1 MRNVICAMN
10 ISIDGCYDHTK
21 LSGGEEILEYFT
33 QIMQGV
39 DQIVTGRKM
48 HQLMTPYWDDVAITR
63 SGTPTANTF
72 ADTITAIPKI
82 VVSRTLNQVEGG
94 PRILRDNPESEIR
107 KLKEAPGKKISIG
120 GVSLRSQLMALG
132 LIDEFYFVIHPI
144 LAGSGPRLLEDTHF
158 DESMKMELV
167 GSKIM
172 QSGCVALHYLKKV
185 TV

>member
-10 ISIDGCYDHTK
+10 ITIDACYDHTK

-33 QIMQGV
+33 NIMSDV

-48 HQLMTPYWDDVAITR
+48 YELMRPYWTEVARTQ
-63 SGTPTANTF
+63 SGTPAANAF
-72 ADTITAIPKI
+72 ADTVTAIPNI
-82 VVSRTLNQVEGG
+82 VVSRTLEQMEGG
-94 PRILRDNPESEIR
+94 PRILRDNIESEIH

-144 LAGSGPRLLEDTHF
+144 LAGSGPRLLEDTPF
-158 DESMKMELV
+158 NDTMKMELV
-167 GSKIM
+167 DSKII
-172 QSGCVALHYLKKV
+172 QSGCVALHYLKK
-185 TV
+185 